1 MKELFVTHQA
11 AVAAFVFAF
20 ATAGLV
26 SGNRVRADDPANRPP
41 QLRAVG
47 FDQHL
52 GEQVPLDA
60 QFVDDHGKPV
70 RLADYFHGKPVILVM
85 AYYRCPMLC
94 TLVLNGLV
102 QGMIDMSFDAGKEF
116 EVITVSFDP
125 RETPDLAAAKKKTYL
140 SRYRRPGAGEGWHF
154 LTGKEDSI
162 RRLAQAIGF
171 RYVYDPDTD
180 QFAHAAGLVILT
192 PEGKL
197 ARYFYDISFPGRD
210 LRLGLVEASARKIGS
225 RVDEV
230 LLFCFHYDPTT
241 GKYGLAIMNFVRLG
255 GLLTLVAVSTFIVV
269 QIRRERKRARKQTTD
284 LMDTTDAVQRV
295 NANASSF
302 PSVKSVVTRRNR

>member
-1 MKELFVTHQA
+1 MRIGRYAYRLIA
-11 AVAAFVFAF
+11 AALAL
-20 ATAGLV
+20 ATCGIPIK
-26 SGNRVRADDPANRPP
+26 SCADDPASRPS

-60 QFVDDHGKPV
+60 EFVDESGKTV
-70 RLADYFHGKPVILVM
+70 RLGDYFRGKPVILVM

-102 QGMIDMSFDAGKEF
+102 QGMIDMSFDVGKDF

-125 RETPDLAAAKKKTYL
+125 RETPGLAAAKKQTYL
-140 SRYRRPGAGEGWHF
+140 SRYRRPGAAVGWHF
-154 LTGKEDSI
+154 LTGKEASI
-162 RRLAQAIGF
+162 RRLAQSIGF
-171 RYVYDPDTD
+171 RYVYDSATD

-210 LRLGLVEASARKIGS
+210 LRLGLVEASAHKIGS

-230 LLFCFHYDPTT
+230 MLLCFHYDPTT
-241 GKYGLAIMNFVRLG
+241 GKYGLAVMNFIRLG
-255 GLLTLVAVSTFIVV
+255 GLLTLVALTAFIGLQV
-269 QIRRERKRARKQTTD
+269 RRERKRA
-284 LMDTTDAVQRV
+284 V
-295 NANASSF
+295 NPIASTEANHGIHGCH
-302 PSVKSVVTRRNR
+302 